1 MINHTVHCIQCA
13 DGTVVRKPDAGSK
26 RAAQGGS
33 GTLIKSC
40 IVFGSTTQQL
50 SRIYRTF
57 INHCKKALK
66 KIFRPNI
73 LYTVPLLDA
82 ESHPSSYI
90 YVICTVPA
98 LPDARAVMPG
108 AWRLPGGI
116 AAPRLVAAAGQV
128 AAARATADL

>member
-73 LYTVPLLDA
+73 LYTTFGRGVAPFKLHLR
-82 ESHPSSYI
+82 Y
-90 YVICTVPA
+90 TVPA
-98 LPDARAVMPG
+98 LPDARAAMPG

-116 AAPRLVAAAGQV
+116 AAPRQVAAAGQV